1 MGVTTRDLQVIR
13 YLEKGFLL
21 NADICSRL
29 IYWTK
34 NEKASL
40 NIAQRRLRE
49 LYKLKQVKR
58 VREYVGQSY
67 TYYLDKAPTKTKHR
81 LMMSDFLS
89 RMEMNGFHIDLE
101 NTFIEWKGLEQRFG
115 VRPDLLVTFEYA
127 NKTYQ
132 LLVEIDLTKEY
143 SNSDKYK
150 RIHQAKVDSM
160 LTNILPHPLV
170 FVSIC
175 DKKPSTEG
183 FRPLWFKTDF
193 SNFSN
198 LVYAIGGVK

>member
-1 MGVTTRDLQVIR
+1 MGITTRDLQVIR

-21 NADICSRL
+21 NAEICSRL

-34 NEKASL
+34 NEAASL
-40 NIAQRRLRE
+40 NVAQRRLRE

-67 TYYLDKAPTKTKHR
+67 TYYIDKAPTKTKHR

-89 RMEMNGFHIDLE
+89 RLEMNGFHVELDQ
-101 NTFIEWKGLEQRFG
+101 TFVEWKGLESRFG
-115 VRPDLLVTFEYA
+115 IRPDLLVTFTYA

-143 SNSDKYK
+143 SNGEKYS
-150 RIHQAKVDSM
+150 RIYQAKIDR
-160 LTNILPHPLV
+160 TIDNILPYTLG

-175 DKKPSTEG
+175 DKKPQVEG
-183 FRPLWFKTDF
+183 VKPLWIKTDF

-198 LVYAIGGVK
+198 LIYAISGV